1 MSEAALHCC
10 GLVGTLWSKIKTTIN
25 SEFYAEICLILL
37 EALIVPYQRV
47 KKKSKRKQNKFWVRK
62 HWPEECINHYSHAL
76 VQTQ

>member
-37 EALIVPYQRV
+37 EALIVPY
-47 KKKSKRKQNKFWVRK
+47 
-62 HWPEECINHYSHAL
+62 PESEKEE
-76 VQTQ
+76 